1 MSEVTDPELLKQLN
15 SPSGAAGDP
24 GRVEGGWKLGNELDL
39 LQGVAQGL
47 IDPVEGIVQ
56 LAEKS
61 TGWNLAPQG
70 IKDWARDY
78 RKQARSTM
86 LGMGGEVVGN
96 LAPSLIPGG
105 AIGTGAA
112 WADRALTGAVAG
124 MAQPVSGGGD
134 YWQTK
139 RAQTALGGAGGAVVP
154 PVAGAAGRT
163 IAAIPSSIMHFL
175 HRGSPAVPLA
185 NLATQAAS
193 RLSPRAVGAVGGMA
207 RGGSPIE
214 TPEGRLRVTRDA
226 PSPPPDDDKQP
237 PPPLP
242 RPSFAERFKGDEED
256 DQ

>member
-24 GRVEGGWKLGNELDL
+24 GRVEGGWKIGNELDL

-61 TGWNLAPQG
+61 TGWDIAPQG
-70 IKDWARDY
+70 VKDWARNY

-86 LGMGGEVVGN
+86 LGIGGEVAGN
-96 LAPSLIPGG
+96 IAPSLLLPGG
-105 AIGTGAA
+105 AAGTAA
-112 WADRALTGAVAG
+112 SWGERALTGAVAG

-139 RAQTALGGAGGAVVP
+139 KAQMAAGGIGGAALP
-154 PVAGAAGRT
+154 PVAGVAGRT
-163 IAAIPSSIMHFL
+163 IGAIPSGIMHLL

-193 RLSPRAVGAVGGMA
+193 RLRPGAIGAVGGMA
-207 RGGSPIE
+207 RGGSPLE

-226 PSPPPDDDKQP
+226 PTPSEPPPDDDKP
-237 PPPLP
+237 S
-242 RPSFAERFKGDEED
+242 RPSFTERFKGNEED

>member
-61 TGWNLAPQG
+61 TGWDLAPQG
-70 IKDWARDY
+70 VKDWARDY

-86 LGMGGEVVGN
+86 LGMGGEVAGN
-96 LAPSLIPGG
+96 LAPSLIPGIG
-105 AIGTGAA
+105 PLGTGAA
-112 WADRALTGAVAG
+112 WADRALIGSVAG
-124 MAQPVSGGGD
+124 VAQPVSGGGD

-139 RAQTALGGAGGAVVP
+139 KAQEAAGAIGGAVLP
-154 PVAGAAGRT
+154 PLAGAAGRT
-163 IAAIPSSIMHFL
+163 FAAIPSSIMHFL

-193 RLSPRAVGAVGGMA
+193 RLSPRAVGAVAGMA
-207 RGGSPIE
+207 RGGSPLE

-226 PSPPPDDDKQP
+226 PPPSEPPPDDDKP
-237 PPPLP
+237 S
-242 RPSFAERFKGDEED
+242 RPSFTERFKGNEED